1 MTMRKGRVVHFTVAV
16 AAIALISF
24 SDSAQ
29 AAFPGANGKLTFV
42 HDLSIY
48 AMNSDG
54 SNIVQLTRRVASDP
68 AFSPDGKR
76 IAFTA
81 GSDIHVMNADGS
93 GLTRLTNNQAEN
105 SGPSFSPDG
114 QRIVFASDRDGT
126 AEIYVMNADGSGLTR
141 LTNNAAPDFS
151 PAFSPDGQRI
161 AFQSIRIHGA
171 NPEVYAMDADG
182 SDEVQLTAHGLGAD
196 PSFSPDGAR
205 IAYGGLAGTRYEIF
219 VMNSDGSGQTALT
232 DDASPVRSPSF
243 SPDGARIAYS
253 RQFSFIDNEIFVMN
267 SDGSGQGQIGPVAV
281 VGSQPD
287 WGTLPDAVDLDADD
301 DRLGDGLDSCP
312 VRRATTRSGCPIA
325 SRKLTFRYVKRIK
338 AFKGRLKSSA
348 RPCTRD
354 QRVTVRKVR
363 KGPDRKIG
371 KSTSKAGGK
380 YKLRDRRR
388 GGSYYAKVETV
399 LMPGVAECAKARSRT
414 RRVR

>member
-1 MTMRKGRVVHFTVAV
+1 MRKGRVVHFTVAV

-81 GSDIHVMNADGS
+81 GSDIH
-93 GLTRLTNNQAEN
+93 
-105 SGPSFSPDG
+105 
-114 QRIVFASDRDGT
+114 
-126 AEIYVMNADGSGLTR
+126 VMNADGSGLTR